1 MSNYK
6 IILEQCYPGKGNK
19 KGELKILTDKL
30 SGQKVGDIEYHGDL
44 GFEDSG
50 DYRVVKIISLAAER
64 RRLKKE
70 KAIKEAQ
77 VQAQEKEEKERL
89 GKFKA
94 EFDDDLEFAVE
105 SYTKNLSLEEAKI
118 EYWRRWDERVQKAKA
133 AVAEPIATED
143 PSSEVQG
150 DFITAGREL
159 AAAENIKLGEA
170 LKRVARKQPELH
182 RAYKQRCQGQNRADY
197 GREV

>member
-50 DYRVVKIISLAAER
+50 DYRITRIVAAER

-94 EFDDDLEFAVE
+94 EFDDDLEFAIE
-105 SYTKNLSLEEAKI
+105 ACAKGLSIEEAKT

-143 PSSEVQG
+143 PSSEDQG
-150 DFITAGREL
+150 DFMAAGREL
-159 AAAENIKLGEA
+159 AAAESIKLGEA
-170 LKRVARKQPELH
+170 LKKVARKNPALYQ
-182 RAYKQRCQGQNRADY
+182 AYKEKCCGQSRVDY
-197 GREV
+197 GRGF